1 MSVTIKP
8 IAPVKKSLKQYVRF
22 GIDLYKGNKYF
33 VPPLV
38 LDEINTL
45 LPEKNPAFD
54 FCQAQ
59 SYMAYRDGKPVGRIT
74 GIINR
79 RANEKFAEK
88 TLRFGF
94 VDFID
99 DDEAVDA
106 LFRAIQLWGHNHGMT
121 KIAGPM
127 GFTDMDR
134 EGMLV
139 DGFEELGTQA
149 TIYNYPYYA
158 RHMERLGFAKEADW
172 IEYRMK
178 VPEQIPERY
187 ARIADIV
194 SRKFG
199 LRPLQMTSRKAIAQ
213 RYGQA
218 IFELINRSYGELY
231 GFVSL
236 TQKQIDHYIN
246 MYLGLLRLEDVC
258 LIVDA
263 EDTLVGVGIS
273 MPSLSKALQRSGGRL
288 FPTGWYHLLRAIR
301 GHADTVDL
309 MLIAIAPEYQGKGVN
324 ALLFNT
330 LIPQYIANGYQ
341 YAESNVELETNS
353 NVQSQWEYFERRQHR
368 RRRSWSKPLDPDIR

>member
-99 DDEAVDA
+99 DDEVVDA

-149 TIYNYPYYA
+149 TIYNYPYYV

-353 NVQSQWEYFERRQHR
+353 NVQKQWEYFERRQHR